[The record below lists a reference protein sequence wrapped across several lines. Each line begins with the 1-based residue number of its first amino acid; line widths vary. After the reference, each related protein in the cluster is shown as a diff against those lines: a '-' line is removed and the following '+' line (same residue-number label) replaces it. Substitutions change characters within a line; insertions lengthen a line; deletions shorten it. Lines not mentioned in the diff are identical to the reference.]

1 MILQNPQDITTFPQ
15 FLRSV
20 FALASSSGSI
30 HQGLCEAHKSLTKSS
45 QALARAR
52 SWPQNGMNYNWIITI
67 SIIHN
72 DPIMIIYIILYYWLW
87 IYHPVSNMDNRKS
100 LTISIIHKKLENPNY
115 NEKSCSRNKP
125 PGWKLLYL
133 GWWFQPLWKI
143 WKSVGMSIPNIWK
156 NKKCSKPPTSYNL
169 GWKDHYHNWILII
182 SIDIDNDP

>member
-1 MILQNPQDITTFPQ
+1 MILQNPQDITAFPQ

-45 QALARAR
+45 QALVRAR

-87 IYHPVSNMDNRKS
+87 IYHPVSNMDNGKS

-133 GWWFQPLWKI
+133 
-143 WKSVGMSIPNIWK
+143 VGGFNPSEK
-156 NKKCSKPPTSYNL
+156 YESQL
-169 GWKDHYHNWILII
+169 GWVFPIYGKIKNAPNHQPAITLGERII
-182 SIDIDNDP
+182 IIIGYWSYL